1 MKHGVLCIHGL
12 KNDCSYVFSDL
23 AWRVFYCIS
32 NDCEKDAVVVGLVNS
47 ATSLYAS
54 VSVFSILG
62 FKAKNNYVSCLQ
74 RYALP
79 TVVALAQPY
88 GLI

>member
-1 MKHGVLCIHGL
+1 MHGL
-12 KNDCSYVFSDL
+12 KNDVMSYLLSPGVCVCVC
-23 AWRVFYCIS
+23 VFYCIS